1 MNGATRDEA
10 ARIFFHVTGDPG
22 VDFRSEAH
30 HFRSHVIDKHR
41 APDLLRVQVVQERAR
56 RTAAFENVLV
66 GAAGAL
72 HDFKR
77 GGLEHLDRLDVDVA
91 VGDQKQLSVIG
102 SQFPE
107 NTAEYQHRWL
117 LRTEN
122 QETED

>member
-1 MNGATRDEA
+1 
-10 ARIFFHVTGDPG
+10 
-22 VDFRSEAH
+22 
-30 HFRSHVIDKHR
+30 
-41 APDLLRVQVVQERAR
+41 
-56 RTAAFENVLV
+56 
-66 GAAGAL
+66 
-72 HDFKR
+72 
-77 GGLEHLDRLDVDVA
+77 VDVA